1 MSVPLKG
8 RTIYPRYHPDSIA
21 IYLLWRSTTYSGSI
35 GIAFACKQRTIIRG
49 SYNGELPWP
58 LTDSVRAAVQRH
70 VSEMIFC
77 SRCTTGFHHTRLA
90 MRLTASILFLVI
102 NCVHYVFCCLHLT
115 HNTIAPICKVVNH
128 KFVELIVAPL
138 IVGVLLKLFEWW
150 LTH

>member
-1 MSVPLKG
+1 MALYNVLWQYPCNPVYAKHAINVPSYAAPVTGCCRG
-8 RTIYPRYHPDSIA
+8 R
-21 IYLLWRSTTYSGSI
+21 LLTT
-35 GIAFACKQRTIIRG
+35 R
-49 SYNGELPWP
+49 
-58 LTDSVRAAVQRH
+58 RAAVQRH

-115 HNTIAPICKVVNH
+115 HNTIAPICKVVNY